1 MPLGIGPMEIIVVL
15 VIGLLVL
22 GPKRLPGMAKSVG
35 TGVREFRDSLTDAH
49 DRDDE
54 DLAPAAKPVAAAAAP
69 SVPREGRA
77 V

>member
-1 MPLGIGPMEIIVVL
+1 MPLGIGPMEIVVVL

-49 DRDDE
+49 DREDDE
-54 DLAPAAKPVAAAAAP
+54 ATPAARPSVAAAT
-69 SVPREGRA
+69 STVPREGRA